1 MKPFRLTRRA
11 LGSAV
16 CMTLLA
22 GTVLFTSPT
31 PVHAAAQGKDTLVFV
46 NYRDLRDLNPHLY
59 AGEMF
64 AQEMV
69 FEGLVTL
76 GNDGKYHGAVA
87 ESWGHLA
94 RRPRVHLQNSPEP
107 KVHRR
112 PRA

>member
-46 NYRDLRDLNPHLY
+46 NYRDLRDLNPHLFMP
-59 AGEMF
+59 AKCSLRKWCLKG
-64 AQEMV
+64 
-69 FEGLVTL
+69 
-76 GNDGKYHGAVA
+76 
-87 ESWGHLA
+87 SSPLA
-94 RRPRVHLQNSPEP
+94 MTASITEQ
-107 KVHRR
+107 
-112 PRA
+112 

>member
-46 NYRDLRDLNPHLY
+46 NYRDLQP
-59 AGEMF
+59 
-64 AQEMV
+64 
-69 FEGLVTL
+69 
-76 GNDGKYHGAVA
+76 
-87 ESWGHLA
+87 
-94 RRPRVHLQNSPEP
+94 
-107 KVHRR
+107 
-112 PRA
+112 

>member
-69 FEGLVTL
+69 FEGLVMTASITEQL
-76 GNDGKYHGAVA
+76 PKAGT
-87 ESWGHLA
+87 S
-94 RRPRVHLQNSPEP
+94 RPTAACTPSKFAQT
-107 KVHRR
+107 
-112 PRA
+112 

>member
-46 NYRDLRDLNPHLY
+46 RHSGIRQLP
-59 AGEMF
+59 
-64 AQEMV
+64 
-69 FEGLVTL
+69 
-76 GNDGKYHGAVA
+76 
-87 ESWGHLA
+87 
-94 RRPRVHLQNSPEP
+94 
-107 KVHRR
+107 
-112 PRA
+112 

>member
-64 AQEMV
+64 AQEWCLKV
-69 FEGLVTL
+69 
-76 GNDGKYHGAVA
+76 
-87 ESWGHLA
+87 SSPLA
-94 RRPRVHLQNSPEP
+94 MTASITEQ
-107 KVHRR
+107 
-112 PRA
+112 

>member
-76 GNDGKYHGAVA
+76 GNDASITEQLPKAGTSRPTAACTPSKF
-87 ESWGHLA
+87 A
-94 RRPRVHLQNSPEP
+94 RT
-107 KVHRR
+107 
-112 PRA
+112 